1 MNDKEVATIPYYVA
15 EGMMDRQ
22 SSTIKKLWITC
33 ILLIILLVGSNAL
46 WIWYESSFEDF
57 VVTQENEDGYN
68 SFIGNDGDIYN
79 GETNSTIQTEKNGR

>member
-46 WIWYESSFEDF
+46 WIWYESQFIYY
-57 VVTQENEDGYN
+57 QEVEQDIEGEGDYTV
-68 SFIGNDGDIYN
+68 IGIGDSY
-79 GETNSTIQTEKNGR
+79 GKNPSDS